1 MALAALVVAGTACG
15 GGRDG
20 DGSATPAPS
29 AASTP
34 TTVTAT
40 TAARPTRPPEPA
52 GVETFQVNVGH
63 VAPDVTVPYAQ
74 TPPVGGV
81 HHPGWQPCG
90 FYDGPVPNETAVH
103 SLEHG
108 AIWITYRP
116 DLPAAD
122 IETLRRMATPGGTV
136 LVSRW
141 DEGLPSP
148 LVASSW
154 GRQLKLESASDPR
167 LAQFMAAFRG
177 DAPEPFAS
185 CA

>member
-1 MALAALVVAGTACG
+1 MATLVMAGACG
-15 GGRDG
+15 GGGDG
-20 DGSATPAPS
+20 DEDSAPAP
-29 AASTP
+29 AGGSTV
-34 TTVTAT
+34 TTLTAT
-40 TAARPTRPPEPA
+40 TSARPTRPPQPT

-63 VAPDVTVPYAQ
+63 VAPEVTVPYAQ

-90 FYDGPVPNETAVH
+90 FYEGPVPNELAVH

-116 DLPAAD
+116 DLPAEEKEA
-122 IETLRRMATPGGTV
+122 LRRMAPSGGTV

-141 DEGLPSP
+141 DDGLPSP

-154 GRQLKLESASDPR
+154 GRQLKLESVGDPR
-167 LAQFMAAFRG
+167 LAQFITAYKG
-177 DAPEPFAS
+177 DAPEPFGS